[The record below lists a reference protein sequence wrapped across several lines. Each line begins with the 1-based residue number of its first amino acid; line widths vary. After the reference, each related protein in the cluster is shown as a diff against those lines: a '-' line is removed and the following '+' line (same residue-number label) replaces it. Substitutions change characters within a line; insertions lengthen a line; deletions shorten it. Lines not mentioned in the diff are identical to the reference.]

1 MYHSRDYILEW
12 EIAIR
17 EVEIAGGEYEYIN
30 LKIKLC
36 SINNNKIWNSKKDS
50 MGTHFQN
57 LQFLQENGFNEKCFS
72 KEKEEGSS
80 DL

>member
-36 SINNNKIWNSKKDS
+36 INNNKIWNSKRDS

-57 LQFLQENGFNEKCFS
+57 LQFLENGFNEKCFS